1 MQQILIQNFGPIVNS
16 CGVTLKVNKVT
27 VLCGRQ
33 GSGKSSIAKL
43 ISTFFWLEKALV
55 RGDFGINELT
65 AKNVFRDKYC
75 AFHNIQNYFKADTYF
90 YFKGTKFEFTY
101 EKGWLNVAEIKTAR
115 NFVRPQVMYIPAERN
130 LMAALDDADKIQ
142 NLPGSLSA
150 MLDEYSRALRNTKK
164 PLSLPLNGF
173 KVSYDELTKSAWLS
187 DSNFSIKMTEAASG
201 FQSMAPMVI
210 VTRYLFNKIKENKK
224 ESGLESASEVER
236 RRIINRVTKLLK
248 DGSLSSSM
256 RATLIKQL
264 HAGYFNGRLVNIV
277 EEPEQNL
284 YPETQRNVLNELLKV
299 NNELAYNQLVFT
311 THSPYM
317 LNYLTLAIKAG
328 MLKEDLKHSAKSKEL
343 LGKMDL
349 IVPRSG
355 AVRPKDVSIYEIS
368 HDGEFQLLGNY
379 DGVPSDTNFLNSAL
393 NDTNE
398 MFDAL
403 LEIQDEVRG

>member
-75 AFHNIQNYFKADTYF
+75 AFHNIQNYFKTDTYF

-101 EKGWLNVAEIKTAR
+101 EKGRLNVAEIKTAR

-224 ESGLESASEVER
+224 GAGLESASEVER
-236 RRIINRVTKLLK
+236 RKIINRVTKLLK

-349 IVPRSG
+349 IVPRGG

-368 HDGEFQLLGNY
+368 QDGEFQLLGNY

-403 LEIQDEVRG
+403 LEIQDEVRR

>member
-224 ESGLESASEVER
+224 GAGLESASEVER
-236 RRIINRVTKLLK
+236 RKIINRVTKLLK

-328 MLKEDLKHSAKSKEL
+328 MLKEELKHSAKSKEL

-355 AVRPKDVSIYEIS
+355 IVRPKDVSIYEIS
-368 HDGEFQLLGNY
+368 HDGEIQLLGNY
-379 DGVPSDTNFLNSAL
+379 DGVPSDANFLNSAL
-393 NDTNE
+393 NDANE

-403 LEIQDEVRG
+403 LEIQDEGRG